1 MRGSQTPSPAER
13 LELPQELSLTDAAAM
28 LGVDKKTV
36 IRYMHDGVLEW
47 RDIAPPSSSR
57 PTYRIKLASALK
69 LRTHYTSEPE
79 QPVERPP
86 RQQKTTRQYQSRY
99 VRIVRP

>member
-1 MRGSQTPSPAER
+1 MSTANAMNVGD
-13 LELPQELSLTDAAAM
+13 LELPPELSLAEAAEV

-47 RDIAPPSSSR
+47 RNIAPPSSSR
-57 PTYRIKLASALK
+57 PTFRIKLESALK

-79 QPVERPP
+79 QPREHARKP
-86 RQQKTTRQYQSRY
+86 RVTQRYQSRY